1 LEYID
6 HSLYYNN
13 TLFEEKY
20 NAIMGVLNEKRC
32 KTNNSGVYI
41 DLDTLFAAA
50 SSNFPNPQATT
61 ASYLTGY
68 KRPDGWFRCYC
79 SWF

>member
-20 NAIMGVLNEKRC
+20 NAIMGVLNEKMC
-32 KTNNSGVYI
+32 KYLFFISI
-41 DLDTLFAAA
+41 SLLFAI
-50 SSNFPNPQATT
+50 N
-61 ASYLTGY
+61 SYDELFILTL
-68 KRPDGWFRCYC
+68 KSKLLDV
-79 SWF
+79 